1 MKQRTTAT
9 TAATTATAL
18 CTLALMVTGLLAAAC
33 GSDETMQADGSDRVA
48 LHVTSGITTRAVDN
62 TWQVGDAIGIFMLNG
77 SNTDTYCNVEYT
89 TQANAARGSFAAAD
103 EKETIYLPVDGTK
116 RDFIAYYPYQRGL
129 TAEQPVYAI
138 DLADQS
144 NLPAIDL
151 MVAEKLTG
159 KSRTDYTAPF
169 VFSHRLSKITMDIQS
184 GAGLTAADLEGLKV
198 SISGQPVTGTFNVL
212 TGTHATPSTGS
223 PTSITLQTAADGKSA
238 KGIVFPSAN
247 YTGMSLVFHTVS
259 AGDYTW
265 SLTSSS
271 HADSFEAGKKY
282 HYTITVNKTA
292 LAVSAT
298 ITDWTPGNATGD
310 EGSAE

>member
-18 CTLALMVTGLLAAAC
+18 CTLALMATGLLTAAC
-33 GSDETMQADGSDRVA
+33 GSDETVQADGSDRVA

-77 SNTDTYCNVEYT
+77 SNPDTYCNVEYT
-89 TQANAARGSFAAAD
+89 TQDNVASGSFAAAD

-151 MVAEKLTG
+151 MVADKLTG

-169 VFSHRLSKITMDIQS
+169 VFSHRLSKITMDIQP
-184 GAGLTAADLEGLKV
+184 GAGLTAADLEGLTV

-212 TGTHATPSTGS
+212 TDTYATPSTES
-223 PTSITLQTAADGKSA
+223 PITIELQTAADGKSA

-265 SLTSSS
+265 SLTSSTY
-271 HADSFEAGKKY
+271 AQSFEAGKKY
-282 HYTITVNKTA
+282 HYTITMNKTA